1 MASDDFR
8 NNEAE
13 FLPTNRNRTSHIF
26 DVDASSVVDVGS
38 ELMVDVNAVNT
49 PRGAELDESS
59 NIVEVVS
66 EDAGAGDG
74 TGGDGSGDEDGSDG
88 SGDEGGSDTLN
99 FEITLE
105 RSGSRDPVRGDFI
118 AGEDD
123 ITATINVTGGEIVGE
138 PQVRWY
144 ITADHFPRPIP
155 NRWNNGNP
163 PEGE

>member
-66 EDAGAGDG
+66 EDGGAGG
-74 TGGDGSGDEDGSDG
+74 EDG
-88 SGDEGGSDTLN
+88 GGLN